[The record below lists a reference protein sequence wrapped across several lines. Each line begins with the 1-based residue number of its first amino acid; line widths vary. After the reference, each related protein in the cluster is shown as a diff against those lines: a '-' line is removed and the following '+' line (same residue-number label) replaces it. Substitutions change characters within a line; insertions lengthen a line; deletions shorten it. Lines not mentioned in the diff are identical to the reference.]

1 MLAPR
6 VGSLRIAHGHPTLT
20 PALPELR
27 PSRPAGGTLH
37 HAWACALPESLS
49 PVSPQLRRLALGLL
63 VFLAICCIAAAGY
76 IQAGWEPM
84 DAIYMVVIT
93 VFGVGFGEVNPVE
106 STALRVMTILLIV
119 CGYAAAIYIMGGF
132 VQMITEG
139 EINRALHRR
148 RVTKGIEQLSGHA
161 IVCGLGRIGR
171 ILAAEL
177 AKEGMPF
184 VLIDQDDAKLSEIE
198 AEGGLVINGNA
209 IEEDVLLAAGIGR
222 ARVLATVLPDDAA
235 NVFITLT
242 AHDLNPTLEIIAR
255 GENPSTE
262 KKLLRSGASHVI
274 LPHVIGGIRM
284 AQLIT
289 RPSTEKVLAS
299 MVGNLDLQSE
309 FTQIGLRLDELPIA
323 AGSELD
329 GGTIGDIVLQGNHG
343 FLIVSVRRA
352 DGSVVIDPPTD
363 CDLTAGD
370 TVIVLGHIGDLPQLA
385 KRYLRKREMMYRGSK
400 G

>member
-1 MLAPR
+1 
-6 VGSLRIAHGHPTLT
+6 
-20 PALPELR
+20 
-27 PSRPAGGTLH
+27 
-37 HAWACALPESLS
+37 
-49 PVSPQLRRLALGLL
+49 VSPILRRLAGG
-63 VFLAICCIAAAGY
+63 FAIFALICIAATLGY
-76 IQAGWEPM
+76 IGAGWPAM
-84 DAIYMVVIT
+84 DAVYMVIIT
-93 VFGVGFGEVNPVE
+93 VFGVGFGEVHPVQ
-106 STALRVMTILLIV
+106 STGLRVMTITLIV
-119 CGYAAAIYIMGGF
+119 AGYMTAIYIMGGF

-139 EINRALHRR
+139 EINRALNRR
-148 RVTKGIEQLSGHA
+148 RMTKGIAELKGHA
-161 IVCGLGRIGR
+161 IICGLGRSGR

-177 AKEGMPF
+177 AKAGMPF
-184 VLIDQDDAKLSEIE
+184 VLIDQDDAKLSELE

-209 IEEDVLLAAGIGR
+209 IEEDVLLAAGVER

-242 AHDLNPTLEIIAR
+242 ARDLNPTLEIIAR

-289 RPSTEKVLAS
+289 RPSTEKLLAT

-329 GGTIGDIVLQGNHG
+329 GGAIGDIVLKGNHG

-363 CDLTAGD
+363 CALAAGD

-385 KRYLRKREMMYRGSK
+385 KRYLRKREMTYRGAK
-400 G
+400 A